1 MNRSWTSSSIARTL
15 RCDDA
20 ALVAVPLSYS
30 LKNSTSHRQG
40 VAGAQVEARRLA
52 AAAASSKR
60 VTREP
65 ARGSCKL
72 GEGVPPARDIRDP
85 AAVRS
90 IGTESELG
98 LDQALTVR
106 EISISVW
113 VSSQWMLET
122 NAFERDGRGFRTMEY
137 RAEIP
142 RLKKQAEQ
150 LRAELVQ
157 RTAEIERS
165 RAALSAL
172 EQRRC
177 AAEQE
182 LLSITN
188 QLKDGACPRSR
199 SYSLPCRLSH
209 AAGGA

>member
-1 MNRSWTSSSIARTL
+1 M
-15 RCDDA
+15 
-20 ALVAVPLSYS
+20 
-30 LKNSTSHRQG
+30 
-40 VAGAQVEARRLA
+40 
-52 AAAASSKR
+52 
-60 VTREP
+60 
-65 ARGSCKL
+65 
-72 GEGVPPARDIRDP
+72 
-85 AAVRS
+85 
-90 IGTESELG
+90 
-98 LDQALTVR
+98 R